1 MNQTVQ
7 ASYECNRIQTT
18 VLSTEG
24 SDILTTKLM
33 FLTDMLYLH
42 LISIKCCHLLSGM
55 DDNSWGLSYK
65 GTIWHGGKCW
75 RYCEPFYDDRTVI
88 AVHLNLYEGT
98 ISFSKNGKNLG
109 VAFSG
114 LNNLDQQLFPL
125 ISSTATETELAVG
138 KRTCRYMSLQE
149 LCYLTIAKS
158 MKHKY
163 QAVNRLPLPRVMQ
176 NCVTDLI

>member
-1 MNQTVQ
+1 MRK
-7 ASYECNRIQTT
+7 AY
-18 VLSTEG
+18 
-24 SDILTTKLM
+24 
-33 FLTDMLYLH
+33 LY

-163 QAVNRLPLPRVMQ
+163 QAVKRLPLPRVMQ